1 MFILTAGVF
10 PTADKSERLSAL
22 MPDPLQCSQGSAE
35 LRRSLMS
42 RGCVGGAAPPVTF
55 NFLFKQGV
63 FAFKV
68 LAALTHSG
76 TEGSVNTD
84 V

>member
-1 MFILTAGVF
+1 M
-10 PTADKSERLSAL
+10 
-22 MPDPLQCSQGSAE
+22 
-35 LRRSLMS
+35 
-42 RGCVGGAAPPVTF
+42 TF

-68 LAALTHSG
+68 LAALTRSG